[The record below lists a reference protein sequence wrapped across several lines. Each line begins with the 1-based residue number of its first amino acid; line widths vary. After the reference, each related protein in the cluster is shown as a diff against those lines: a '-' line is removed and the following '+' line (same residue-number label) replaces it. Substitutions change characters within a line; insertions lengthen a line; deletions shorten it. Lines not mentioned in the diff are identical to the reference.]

1 MPPGQDKKAVAV
13 LISGRGSNM
22 LSLARAAAGPDYPA
36 RICLV
41 ASDSPAAAGLSKAK
55 KLGLATACIDRARYD
70 KRSNFEAALDERIR
84 ESGAELICLAGF
96 MRLLSAA
103 FVTRWHNRILN
114 IHPSLLPA
122 FKGLDTHQRALDAGV
137 RLAGCTVH
145 IVRPA
150 MDDGPIIA
158 QGAVGVLPGDTAESL
173 ADRVLA
179 VEHRLY
185 PAALAQMAA
194 GMVSFEGDRCVIAD
208 PPWNKDF
215 FANPNYD

>member
-1 MPPGQDKKAVAV
+1 MAHGQDRKPVAI

-22 LSLARAAAGPDYPA
+22 LSLAKAAAAPDYPA

-41 ASDSPAAAGLSKAK
+41 ASDSPDAAGLGKAAE
-55 KLGLATACIDRARYD
+55 LGLATACIDRSEFENRAG
-70 KRSNFEAALDERIR
+70 FEAGLDQRIR

-96 MRLLSAA
+96 MRLLSPS
-103 FVTRWHNRILN
+103 FVNRWHNRILN

-150 MDDGPIIA
+150 MDDGPIIV
-158 QGAVGVLPGDTAESL
+158 QGAVGVMPGDTAESL

-179 VEHRLY
+179 IEHRLY

-194 GMVSFEGDRCVIAD
+194 GMISFEGDRCVIAD
-208 PPWNKDF
+208 SPWNKDS
-215 FANPNYD
+215 FANPGYD